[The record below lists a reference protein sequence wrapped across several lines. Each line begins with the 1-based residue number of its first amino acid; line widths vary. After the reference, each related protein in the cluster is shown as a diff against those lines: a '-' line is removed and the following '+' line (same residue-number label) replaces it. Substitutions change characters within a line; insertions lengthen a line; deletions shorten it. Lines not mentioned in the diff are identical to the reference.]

1 VDDAVRYTAAPVITP
16 SVKSS
21 VEVLDDN
28 KVKVIV
34 EVDESTLEVAVDEAF
49 KKIAREV
56 RVPGFRPGKAP
67 RRVLEA
73 NIGAGYARAEAI
85 QSSMPDY
92 YGAALRA
99 NAIDAI
105 AQPEIELT
113 DGEES
118 GPLCFEAVVET
129 RPSFVVEGYTDIEVK
144 VPHPIPGDDV
154 VEAQM
159 DLMRGRFADL
169 VEVDRA
175 AVSGDTVSIDIVGE
189 VDGEPLPGLSADDY
203 SYEVGSGGVGPGFDE
218 HIEGASGGDN
228 LNFSTDHPVQEDT
241 VIDFEVKVHA
251 VKEKVLPELTDE
263 WVDENTEFDSVT
275 EMRGDITERLTSS
288 ARAGAQRALREGV
301 AAGAADL
308 ISGEIPDSLVQAE
321 MNDQLQHMAYTLQ
334 AQGLSME
341 QWLGFSGKT
350 EEDFAEELRAGS
362 ATSAR
367 VDLALRAVAAAEML
381 DPTEQQITDEF
392 ERIAQQLDEEPGV
405 IRERLEHNDGLLS
418 LKADLS
424 KRAAMEWLIE
434 RVAIVDEDTGEAID
448 RSALESPDGEPT
460 GTTDAGPEG
469 VDAEED
475 DQ

>member
-1 VDDAVRYTAAPVITP
+1 VDRAVRYTAAPVNTP

-28 KVKVIV
+28 KVKVSV

-85 QSSMPDY
+85 QSSVPDY
-92 YGAALRA
+92 YGAALRD

-118 GPLCFEAVVET
+118 GPLVFEAVVET
-129 RPSFVVEGYTDIEVK
+129 RPSFVIDGYADIEVK
-144 VPHPIPGDDV
+144 VPNPIPDDDII
-154 VEAQM
+154 ESQM

-169 VEVDRA
+169 VDVERP

-203 SYEVGSGGVGPGFDE
+203 SYEVGSGGLGSGFDE
-218 HIEGASGGDN
+218 HIEGASADDD
-228 LNFSTDHPVQEDT
+228 LDFSTDHPVQEDT
-241 VIDFEVKVHA
+241 VIDFVVRVHA

-263 WVDENTEFDSVT
+263 WVDENTEFDSVD
-275 EMRGDITERLTSS
+275 EMREDITERLSAS
-288 ARAGAQRALREGV
+288 ARSRAEIALREGAV
-301 AAGAADL
+301 AALAEL
-308 ISGEIPDSLVQAE
+308 IPEEIPDSLIQSEMSDQVQ
-321 MNDQLQHMAYTLQ
+321 NLSYTLQ
-334 AQGLSME
+334 AQGISME
-341 QWLGFSGKT
+341 QWLGYSGKT
-350 EEDFAEELRAGS
+350 EEEFAADLRVGS
-362 ATSAR
+362 ITSAR
-367 VDLALRAVAAAEML
+367 VDLGLRAVAAAENL
-381 DPTEQQITDEF
+381 DPTEEQISEEFDRLAGQFDEQ
-392 ERIAQQLDEEPGV
+392 AAV

-418 LKADLS
+418 LKADLR
-424 KRAAMEWLIE
+424 KRAAMEWLIG
-434 RVAIVDEDTGEAID
+434 RVAIVDETTGTAID
-448 RSALESPDGEPT
+448 PSALESPKPEPT
-460 GTTDAGPEG
+460 GTADSDPEG

>member
-1 VDDAVRYTAAPVITP
+1 MDDAVRYTAAPVNTP

-28 KVKVIV
+28 KVKVSV

-85 QSSMPDY
+85 QSSMPGY
-92 YGAALRA
+92 YGAALRD

-105 AQPEIELT
+105 AQPEIEFT

-129 RPSFVVEGYTDIEVK
+129 RPSFDVDGYADIEVK
-144 VPHPIPGDDV
+144 VPNPIPDDDV
-154 VEAQM
+154 IEAQV

-169 VEVDRA
+169 VDVDRPA
-175 AVSGDTVSIDIVGE
+175 ASGDTVSIDIVGE
-189 VDGEPLPGLSADDY
+189 VDGEPLPGLCADDY
-203 SYEVGSGGVGPGFDE
+203 SYEVGSGGLGDGFDE
-218 HIEGASGGDN
+218 HIEGVSAGDD
-228 LNFSTDHPVQEDT
+228 LDFSTDHPVQEDT
-241 VIDFEVKVHA
+241 VIDFDVQVHA
-251 VKEKVLPELTDE
+251 VKEKVLPDLTDE
-263 WVDENTEFDSVT
+263 WVDENTEFDSVD
-275 EMRGDITERLTSS
+275 EMRDDITGRLTTS
-288 ARAGAQRALREGV
+288 ARSRAEHALREGAAAAV
-301 AAGAADL
+301 AEL
-308 ISGEIPDSLVQAE
+308 ISEEIPDSLIESE
-321 MNDQLQHMAYTLQ
+321 MNDQVQNLAYSLQ
-334 AQGLSME
+334 AQGISIE
-341 QWLGFSGKT
+341 QWLGYSGKT
-350 EEDFAEELRAGS
+350 EEEFAAELRVGS

-367 VDLALRAVAAAEML
+367 VDLGLRAIATAESL
-381 DPTEQQITDEF
+381 DPTEGQITEELD
-392 ERIAQQLDEEPGV
+392 RIAVQLDEPVAV

-418 LKADLS
+418 LRADLR
-424 KRAAMEWLIE
+424 KRAAMEWLVE
-434 RVAIVDEDTGEAID
+434 RVAIVDETTGVAID
-448 RSALESPDGEPT
+448 RSALESPEAEPT
-460 GTTDAGPEG
+460 GTADSVPDG